1 MNNNYTKL
9 ENEFATISHFNNIL
23 GILYWDIAVNMPMGS
38 GESRTNEI
46 VTLTSL
52 VHSLLKSP
60 MLKELV
66 SKAKEESKSLD
77 DWQNA
82 NIREIE
88 RQIID
93 ANCIDEQLQK
103 KLVAATTKAELVWRE
118 ARKNNDYNLFKPHL
132 QKVLDYTRE
141 VAKVRADAFNCG
153 LYDSL
158 IDMFDPNRKSSEIKQ
173 VFSVLKKELPQLIN
187 KVLEKQKSEKE
198 LVKNAEL
205 APEMQKRIGKRIMEI
220 MQFDL
225 TKGRLDE
232 STHPFCGGTPNDI
245 RLTTRYY
252 KDNFIRGLMGII
264 HETGHALYEQNLP
277 EMYKGQPV
285 GHPKGMA
292 FHESQ
297 SLFMEMQ
304 VGRSRE
310 FTEFLAKL
318 LRDEFAFKSEEYS
331 AENLYRKITKVKP
344 DFIRVDAD
352 EVTYPLHVILR
363 FEIEELLITGDLN
376 LDELPSFWDNKM
388 QEYLGIKPVSF
399 SNGCLQD
406 IHWSHGNFGYF
417 PAYTNGAIIASMV
430 MKKVKEMYPNIKDD
444 ILKGDFSNLN
454 NYLNKN
460 FRNLGSLKN
469 SADLLKSASG
479 EDKINPEVYIGYL
492 EGKYL

>member
-9 ENEFATISHFNNIL
+9 ENEFSVLSHFNNIL
-23 GILYWDIAVNMPMGS
+23 GILYWDVAVNMPIGS
-38 GESRTNEI
+38 GESRSNEI

-52 VHSLLKSP
+52 VHAMLKSP
-60 MLKELV
+60 MLKELL
-66 SKAKEESKSLD
+66 SKAKEESKNLD

-88 RQIID
+88 RKIID
-93 ANCIDEQLQK
+93 ANCIDDLLQK
-103 KLVAATTKAELVWRE
+103 KLVAATTKAELVWRK
-118 ARKNNDYNLFKPHL
+118 ARETNDYNLFKPHL
-132 QKVLDYTRE
+132 QEVLNYTKE
-141 VAKVRADAFNCG
+141 VAKVRAEQFNCSP
-153 LYDSL
+153 YDAL
-158 IDMFDPNRKSSEIKQ
+158 IDMFDPSRKSSEIKQ
-173 VFSVLKKELPQLIN
+173 VFSVLKKELPRLIN

-198 LVKNAEL
+198 LVKSSEL
-205 APEMQKRIGKRIMEI
+205 SSEMQKRIGKRIMEI
-220 MQFDL
+220 MEFDIA
-225 TKGRLDE
+225 KGRLDE

-245 RLTTRYY
+245 RLTTRYD
-252 KDNFIRGLMGII
+252 KDDFISGLMGII
-264 HETGHALYEQNLP
+264 HEVGHALYEQNLP

-285 GHPKGMA
+285 GLAKGMA

-304 VGRSRE
+304 VGRSKE

-318 LRDEFAFKSEEYS
+318 LHDEFNLKGEEYK
-331 AENLYRKITKVKP
+331 ADNLYRKIIKVKP

-352 EVTYPLHVILR
+352 EITYPMHVILR
-363 FEIEELLITGDLN
+363 FEIEELLIGGDLN
-376 LDELPSFWDNKM
+376 LDELPSFWDSKM
-388 QEYLGIKPVSF
+388 QEYLGVKPASF

-430 MKKVKEMYPNIKDD
+430 MKKVKEINPSIKND

-454 NYLNKN
+454 DYLNKN

-469 SADLLKSASG
+469 SADLLKVASG
-479 EDKINPEVYIGYL
+479 EEKINPEVYIKYL
-492 EGKYL
+492 EGKYI

>member
-331 AENLYRKITKVKP
+331 AENLYRKIT
-344 DFIRVDAD
+344 
-352 EVTYPLHVILR
+352 
-363 FEIEELLITGDLN
+363 
-376 LDELPSFWDNKM
+376 
-388 QEYLGIKPVSF
+388 
-399 SNGCLQD
+399 
-406 IHWSHGNFGYF
+406 
-417 PAYTNGAIIASMV
+417 II
-430 MKKVKEMYPNIKDD
+430 
-444 ILKGDFSNLN
+444 
-454 NYLNKN
+454 
-460 FRNLGSLKN
+460 
-469 SADLLKSASG
+469 
-479 EDKINPEVYIGYL
+479 
-492 EGKYL
+492 

>member
-1 MNNNYTKL
+1 MNNYTKL
-9 ENEFATISHFNNIL
+9 ENEFSTISHFNNIL
-23 GILYWDIAVNMPMGS
+23 SILYWDVAVNMPIGS
-38 GESRTNEI
+38 GESRSNEI

-52 VHSLLKSP
+52 VHSMLKSP
-60 MLKELV
+60 MLKELL
-66 SKAKEESKSLD
+66 SKAIEESKNLD

-132 QKVLDYTRE
+132 QKVLDYTKE
-141 VAKVRADAFNCG
+141 VAKARADVFNCG

-158 IDMFDPNRKSSEIKQ
+158 IDMFDPSRKSSDIKQ
-173 VFSVLKKELPQLIN
+173 VFSVLKNELPQLIN
-187 KVLEKQKSEKE
+187 KVLEKQKNEKE
-198 LVKNAEL
+198 LVKSSEL
-205 APEMQKRIGKRIMEI
+205 DPGMQKRIGKRIMEI
-220 MQFDL
+220 MQFDIA
-225 TKGRLDE
+225 KGRLDE

-245 RLTTRYY
+245 RLTTRYD
-252 KDNFIRGLMGII
+252 KDNFISGLMGII

-285 GHPKGMA
+285 GRAKGMA

-331 AENLYRKITKVKP
+331 AENLYRAITRVTP

-352 EVTYPLHVILR
+352 EVTYPMHVILR
-363 FEIEELLITGDLN
+363 FEIEELLIGGDLN
-376 LDELPSFWDNKM
+376 LDELPNFWDSKM
-388 QEYLGIKPVSF
+388 QEYLGVKPASF

-430 MKKVKEMYPNIKDD
+430 MKKVKQIHPSIKDD

-469 SADLLKSASG
+469 SADLLKVASG
-479 EDKINPEVYIGYL
+479 EDKINPEVYINYL

>member
-23 GILYWDIAVNMPMGS
+23 SILYWDVAVNMPMGS

-52 VHSLLKSP
+52 VHSMLKSP
-60 MLKELV
+60 ILKELL
-66 SKAKEESKSLD
+66 SKAKEESKNLD
-77 DWQNA
+77 EWQNG

-88 RQIID
+88 RKVTD

-103 KLVAATTKAELVWRE
+103 KLVAATTKAALVWRE
-118 ARKNNDYNLFKPHL
+118 ARKHNDYNLFKSHL
-132 QKVLDYTRE
+132 QKVLDYTKE
-141 VAKVRADAFNCG
+141 VAKVRADAFNCE
-153 LYDSL
+153 LYNSL
-158 IDMFDPNRKSSEIKQ
+158 IDMFDPSRKSSEIKQ

-187 KVLEKQKSEKE
+187 KVLEKQKTEKE
-198 LVKNAEL
+198 LVKHSKL

-245 RLTTRYY
+245 RLTTRYD
-252 KDNFIRGLMGII
+252 KDNFISGLMGII

-285 GHPKGMA
+285 GLAKGMA

-297 SLFMEMQ
+297 ALFMEMQ

-318 LRDEFAFKSEEYS
+318 LRDEFALKSEEYS
-331 AENLYRKITKVKP
+331 AASLYRKITRVTP

-352 EVTYPLHVILR
+352 ELTYPMHVMLR
-363 FEIEELLITGDLN
+363 FEIEEMLINSDLN
-376 LDELPSFWDNKM
+376 LDELPSCWDSKM
-388 QEYLGIKPVSF
+388 QEYLGVKPVSF

-430 MKKVKEMYPNIKDD
+430 MKKVTEMHSNIKDD

-479 EDKINPEVYIGYL
+479 EEKISPEVYIRYL